1 MRFFIHVV
9 HTISTLAI
17 RGEVYFG
24 VNLKSLREV
33 ANKLKKKGQFFSL
46 LQPCYGVQ
54 INLNDNIS
62 I

>member
-24 VNLKSLREV
+24 VNLKSLGEV
-33 ANKLKKKGQFFSL
+33 ANKLKRAIFFPPPTMLWST
-46 LQPCYGVQ
+46 
-54 INLNDNIS
+54 NKS
-62 I
+62 ER